1 MFAPELVDHVV
12 GRDDLIGVEREHGK
26 QRPLPYAAQR
36 DGRAMVDPNL
46 ERSEQPQLKD
56 RPHAEKVTGQPAA
69 HSRNERS
76 VAARVPRRGRIRSA
90 VTPLSHRVELREGGG
105 GQAASDA
112 DVCLIDR
119 LSALV
124 STLDPM
130 PIAVQERACALF
142 ASAPGSSGTVAGS
155 RDRRRIRT
163 ARLRSVDEMD
173 SWDRHTTQEPA
184 GTVSPPESLAIAPRR
199 VGRYEV
205 LRRLG
210 RGPMATVYLVRL
222 DTLDRDLAL
231 KELRRFDPSTS
242 DMARRFLWKARPAVA
257 LNHPSIV
264 TAYEHFEHRGL
275 PYVAMEHLPRGSLRP
290 RVGRLTLAQFAG
302 VMEDVL
308 AGLTHAAEHGLVHSA
323 LKPEN
328 VMVAGNGR
336 VKIADFGIAQACQAV
351 GTGTFLTATGITAG
365 TPAYMAPEQVMGEEV
380 GPWTDLYAIGVMA
393 WEQMVGRLPFPDG
406 SRPAVLMRQ
415 VNQQIPSAIRLNPE
429 TDPDV
434 SAWIDRLLVKDPRWR
449 PSSPSAAWDEL
460 EEIVV
465 GRLGPYWRRDVRL
478 IDPGVAP
485 VAPARRAGPAPATL
499 PARRSH
505 RHATLVAAGHEPRTW
520 RTLGSIVL
528 DAPSELAP
536 RLQPTKRG
544 NPLTLVLAVAAVVAT
559 LMVAAITAFLVP
571 RAASRPDAPPHASTN
586 GHPDSTHPGA
596 AVRIDLAGG
605 RGGGLELVRGN
616 HTRVGPG

>member
-12 GRDDLIGVEREHGK
+12 GRDDLIGVKREHGK
-26 QRPLPYAAQR
+26 KRPLPHAAQR

-46 ERSEQPQLKD
+46 KRSEQPQLKD
-56 RPHAEKVTGQPAA
+56 RPHAEKVTGQHPD
-69 HSRNERS
+69 HSRTERS
-76 VAARVPRRGRIRSA
+76 VGAWVTRGGRIRSA
-90 VTPLSHRVELREGGG
+90 LTPLLHRVELREGGG

-124 STLDPM
+124 STLEPM
-130 PIAVQERACALF
+130 PIAVQEQACALF
-142 ASAPGSSGTVAGS
+142 TSAPGRSATVAGT
-155 RDRRRIRT
+155 RDRPRIRT
-163 ARLRSVDEMD
+163 ARLGSVGGMD
-173 SWDRHTTQEPA
+173 SWERHTTREPA
-184 GTVSPPESLAIAPRR
+184 GMVSPPESLAIAPRR

-210 RGPMATVYLVRL
+210 RGPVATVYLARH
-222 DTLDRDLAL
+222 DALDRELAL

-242 DMARRFLWKARPAVA
+242 DMARRFLRKARPAGA

-264 TAYEHFEHRGL
+264 AAYEHFEHRGL
-275 PYVAMEHLPRGSLRP
+275 PYIAMEHLPRGSLRP
-290 RVGRLTLAQFAG
+290 HVGRLMLAQFAG

-308 AGLTHAAEHGLVHSA
+308 AGLACAAEHGLVHGA

-328 VMVAGNGR
+328 IMVAGNGR
-336 VKIADFGIAQACQAV
+336 VKIADFGIAQACRAV
-351 GTGTFLTATGITAG
+351 GAGTFLTATGITAG
-365 TPAYMAPEQVMGEEV
+365 TAAYVAPEQVMDEDV
-380 GPWTDLYAIGVMA
+380 GPWTDLYAVGMVA

-406 SRPAVLMRQ
+406 SRTAVLMRQ
-415 VNQQIPSAIRLNPE
+415 VNQQIPSAIRLNPA
-429 TDPDV
+429 TDPGV

-478 IDPGVAP
+478 IDPRVTP
-485 VAPARRAGPAPATL
+485 VAHARGAGRPPATL

-505 RHATLVAAGHEPRTW
+505 RKAALMAAGHEARTW

-559 LMVAAITAFLVP
+559 LTVAAITAFLVP
-571 RAASRPDAPPHASTN
+571 RAASRPDTPPHASTN
-586 GHPDSTHPGA
+586 GRPNSTHPGA

-605 RGGGLELVRGN
+605 RVGGLELVRGN

>member
-1 MFAPELVDHVV
+1 M
-12 GRDDLIGVEREHGK
+12 
-26 QRPLPYAAQR
+26 
-36 DGRAMVDPNL
+36 
-46 ERSEQPQLKD
+46 
-56 RPHAEKVTGQPAA
+56 
-69 HSRNERS
+69 
-76 VAARVPRRGRIRSA
+76 
-90 VTPLSHRVELREGGG
+90 ELREGGG
-105 GQAASDA
+105 GQAASEADA
-112 DVCLIDR
+112 CLIDR

-124 STLDPM
+124 NTLDPV

-142 ASAPGSSGTVAGS
+142 ASAPDSSATVAGP

-163 ARLRSVDEMD
+163 ARLRSVGEMD
-173 SWDRHTTQEPA
+173 SWDVHTTQEPA
-184 GTVSPPESLAIAPRR
+184 GSVSPPESLAIAPRR
-199 VGRYEV
+199 VDRYKV

-210 RGPMATVYLVRL
+210 RGPVATVYLVRQ
-222 DTLDRDLAL
+222 DTLDRDLAI

-242 DMARRFLWKARPAVA
+242 DMARRFLRKARPAGA
-257 LNHPSIV
+257 LNHTSIV

-290 RVGRLTLAQFAG
+290 HIGRLMLAQFAG

-308 AGLTHAAEHGLVHSA
+308 AGLAHAAEYGLVHSA

-328 VMVAGNGR
+328 IMVAGNGR

-351 GTGTFLTATGITAG
+351 GIGTLLTAMGITAG
-365 TPAYMAPEQVMGEEV
+365 TPAYIAPEQVMGGDV

-406 SRPAVLMRQ
+406 GRTAVLMRQ

-465 GRLGPYWRRDVRL
+465 GRLGPYWRRDARL
-478 IDPGVAP
+478 IVLRVTP
-485 VAPARRAGPAPATL
+485 VTPARRAGRPPATL

-505 RHATLVAAGHEPRTW
+505 GQAALVTAGREPGTW

-544 NPLTLVLAVAAVVAT
+544 NPLTLVLAVAAVLAT
-559 LMVAAITAFLVP
+559 LTVAAITAFLVP
-571 RAASRPDAPPHASTN
+571 RAASRPDTPPHTSTD
-586 GHPDSTHPGA
+586 GRPDSTHPGP

-605 RGGGLELVRGN
+605 RVGALELVRGN
-616 HTRVGPG
+616 HTRVGSG

>member
-1 MFAPELVDHVV
+1 MGAW
-12 GRDDLIGVEREHGK
+12 
-26 QRPLPYAAQR
+26 
-36 DGRAMVDPNL
+36 
-46 ERSEQPQLKD
+46 
-56 RPHAEKVTGQPAA
+56 VTRG
-69 HSRNERS
+69 
-76 VAARVPRRGRIRSA
+76 GRIRSA
-90 VTPLSHRVELREGGG
+90 LTPLLHRVELREGGG

-124 STLDPM
+124 NTLEPM
-130 PIAVQERACALF
+130 PIAVEEQACALF
-142 ASAPGSSGTVAGS
+142 TSAPGRSATVAGP

-163 ARLRSVDEMD
+163 ARLRSVGEMD
-173 SWDRHTTQEPA
+173 SWERHTTREPA
-184 GTVSPPESLAIAPRR
+184 GMVSPSESVAIAPRR

-210 RGPMATVYLVRL
+210 RGPVATVYLARH
-222 DTLDRDLAL
+222 DALDRELAL

-242 DMARRFLWKARPAVA
+242 DMARRFLRKARPAGA

-275 PYVAMEHLPRGSLRP
+275 PYIAMEHLPRGSLRP
-290 RVGRLTLAQFAG
+290 HIGRLMLAQFAG

-308 AGLTHAAEHGLVHSA
+308 AGLAHAAEHGLVHCA

-328 VMVAGNGR
+328 IMVAGNGR

-351 GTGTFLTATGITAG
+351 GTGTFLTDTGISAG
-365 TPAYMAPEQVMGEEV
+365 TPAYMAPEQVMGDDV

-393 WEQMVGRLPFPDG
+393 WEQTVGRLPFPDG
-406 SRPAVLMRQ
+406 GRTTVLMRQ

-478 IDPGVAP
+478 IDPRVTP
-485 VAPARRAGPAPATL
+485 VAPARRAGRPPATSA
-499 PARRSH
+499 ARRSH
-505 RHATLVAAGHEPRTW
+505 GQAALVAAGREPRTW
-520 RTLGSIVL
+520 RTLGSIVF

-536 RLQPTKRG
+536 RLQPTTKRR
-544 NPLTLVLAVAAVVAT
+544 NPLTLVLVVAAVLAT
-559 LMVAAITAFLVP
+559 LTVAAITAFLVP
-571 RAASRPDAPPHASTN
+571 RAASRPVAPPHTSAD
-586 GHPDSTHPGA
+586 GRPDSTHPGA
-596 AVRIDLAGG
+596 AVRMDLAGG
-605 RGGGLELVRGN
+605 HVGALKLVRGN

>member
-1 MFAPELVDHVV
+1 MLAADPRRLE
-12 GRDDLIGVEREHGK
+12 GVE
-26 QRPLPYAAQR
+26 
-36 DGRAMVDPNL
+36 
-46 ERSEQPQLKD
+46 
-56 RPHAEKVTGQPAA
+56 
-69 HSRNERS
+69 
-76 VAARVPRRGRIRSA
+76 RRGRIRSA

-105 GQAASDA
+105 GQVASDA
-112 DVCLIDR
+112 DACLIDR

-124 STLDPM
+124 NTLEPM

-142 ASAPGSSGTVAGS
+142 PSAPDRSATIAGT

-163 ARLRSVDEMD
+163 ARVGSVGEMD

-184 GTVSPPESLAIAPRR
+184 GMVSPPESLAIAPRR

-210 RGPMATVYLVRL
+210 RGPVATVYLVRQ

-242 DMARRFLWKARPAVA
+242 DMARRFLRKVRPAGA

-290 RVGRLTLAQFAG
+290 HVGRLTLAQLAG

-308 AGLTHAAEHGLVHSA
+308 AGLAHAAECGLVHSA

-328 VMVAGNGR
+328 IMVAGNGR

-365 TPAYMAPEQVMGEEV
+365 TPAYMAPEQVMGGDV

-406 SRPAVLMRQ
+406 SRTAALMRQ
-415 VNQQIPSAIRLNPE
+415 VNQQIPSAIDLNPE

-434 SAWIDRLLVKDPRWR
+434 SAWIDRLLVKNPYLR

-465 GRLGPYWRRDVRL
+465 GRLGPYWRRGVRL
-478 IDPGVAP
+478 IDPRVTP
-485 VAPARRAGPAPATL
+485 VAPARSAGRRPATL

-505 RHATLVAAGHEPRTW
+505 GQAALVAAGREPGTW
-520 RTLGSIVL
+520 RTLGSIVF
-528 DAPSELAP
+528 DAPSDLAP

-544 NPLTLVLAVAAVVAT
+544 NPLTLVLVVAAVIAT
-559 LMVAAITAFLVP
+559 LTVAAITAFLVP
-571 RAASRPDAPPHASTN
+571 RAASRPDAPPHTSTSVRR
-586 GHPDSTHPGA
+586 DSTHPGA
-596 AVRIDLAGG
+596 AVRTDLAGG
-605 RGGGLELVRGN
+605 RVRGLGLVRGN
-616 HTRVGPG
+616 HTQVGPG